1 MLSEEGEQLGI
12 VNTAYAQ
19 KKASTLGLDLVEIS
33 PQARPPVCKI
43 MNYGKFK
50 YQQKRKASII
60 KKKQLHSELK
70 EIKFRPK
77 TDIHDFNVKIN
88 KLKKFLN
95 HGNKGKVT
103 MMFRGRELVHTN
115 IGKEILAR
123 VAEDLKNISVIE
135 SKAKMEG
142 RQMVMILAPQKKS
155 T

>member
-1 MLSEEGEQLGI
+1 M
-12 VNTAYAQ
+12 
-19 KKASTLGLDLVEIS
+19 VEIS